1 MFTPKKSKHRKWQ
14 KGRSRFR
21 GLLASRATEVS
32 FGQYGL
38 KATSEC
44 WISSRQIESARRAI
58 THFVKRG
65 GKIWIR
71 IFPDKPV
78 TTHGAVMGS
87 GKGAPD
93 HFVVPVKPGTVMFEI
108 GGVSEADG
116 REAMRLAG
124 HKLPVLS
131 RFVIRK

>member
-1 MFTPKKSKHRKWQ
+1 MFTPKKVAHRKWQ
-14 KGRSRFR
+14 KGRSRNR
-21 GLLASRATEVS
+21 GLLASRATKVS

-38 KATSEC
+38 KATSAG
-44 WISSRQIESARRAI
+44 WITSRQIESARRAI
-58 THFVKRG
+58 THFIKRG

-71 IFPDKPV
+71 IFPDKPM

-93 HFVVPVKPGTVMFEI
+93 HYVVVVRPGTVMFEI
-108 GGVSEADG
+108 SGVSEADG

-124 HKLPVLS
+124 FKLPVRG
-131 RFVIRK
+131 RFVVRQ